1 MQNIHGWLAYNSIKA
16 NPDKFQL
23 IILGKQARVHC
34 KLING
39 ITIKPSSFVTLL
51 GVIIDSKLN
60 FRKNISIILYKK
72 HTATYV
78 ALEQQ
83 KFFNIRKKPKFQQ
96 LP

>member
-1 MQNIHGWLAYNSIKA
+1 MSTYYPWKTGSRALQ
-16 NPDKFQL
+16 
-23 IILGKQARVHC
+23 
-34 KLING
+34 ING